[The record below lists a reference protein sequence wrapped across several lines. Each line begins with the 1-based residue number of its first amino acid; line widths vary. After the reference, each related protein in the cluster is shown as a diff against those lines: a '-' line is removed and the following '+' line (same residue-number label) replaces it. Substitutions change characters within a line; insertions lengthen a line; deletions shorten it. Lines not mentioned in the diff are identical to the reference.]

1 MLTILGAV
9 TLSIFFFIIFSTEL
23 ASEEG
28 ESMPD
33 ISGDRSLRDRDY
45 NPEQVQPL
53 SFQWHINAI
62 VICAKQDVENTPKLY
77 PGPTVQSWPSGSKGY

>member
-9 TLSIFFFIIFSTEL
+9 TLSIFVFTIDSTEL

-45 NPEQVQPL
+45 NPEQVEPL
-53 SFQWHINAI
+53 HCHFNGIFVCNCLYIMYIIYTICMRYIINMI
-62 VICAKQDVENTPKLY
+62 YVIYD
-77 PGPTVQSWPSGSKGY
+77 